1 MSQLPTFSVI
11 IPTRDRPAELAACLE
26 SLAQQDYPRDRFEV
40 IVVDDAGRLPS
51 AAAVAT
57 LGDRLKK
64 LIVVNQS
71 RRSGPSVA
79 RNCGAAHATGE
90 LLAFTDDDCT
100 PSADW
105 LQKLAARFA
114 STPGHLIG
122 GRVINALTENPY
134 STASHVILD
143 AVYDYYDPEQGRP
156 HFFPTSNFALAAGK
170 FIEMGGFNEKWPLA
184 AAEDREFCY
193 RWLQRGFRMTHASEA
208 KVYHRHP
215 LTLDGFCRLHFR
227 YGRGAYHY
235 HHLRG
240 GGSGSSSLAPDWAF
254 HWACFRYPFQHSALH
269 RAAPIAALLILWQV
283 SNAAGYFWQRFSS
296 HLAAR
301 YLRDREH

>member
-1 MSQLPTFSVI
+1 
-11 IPTRDRPAELAACLE
+11 
-26 SLAQQDYPRDRFEV
+26 
-40 IVVDDAGRLPS
+40 
-51 AAAVAT
+51 
-57 LGDRLKK
+57 
-64 LIVVNQS
+64 
-71 RRSGPSVA
+71 
-79 RNCGAAHATGE
+79 
-90 LLAFTDDDCT
+90 
-100 PSADW
+100 
-105 LQKLAARFA
+105 
-114 STPGHLIG
+114 
-122 GRVINALTENPY
+122 VINVLTDNPY

-143 AVYDYYDPEQGRP
+143 MVYDYYDPQQGRA

-170 FIEMGGFNEKWPLA
+170 FVEIGGFDENWPLA

-193 RWLQRGFRMTHASEA
+193 RWLRRGFRMTHASDA

-215 LTLDGFCRLHFR
+215 LTLDSFCRLHFR

-283 SNAAGYFWQRFSS
+283 FNAAGYFWQRFSS